1 MRRTTDFFGLL
12 AYLSIMYGRLPDR
25 DMLNAAYTAIDED
38 EKQSRARLALV
49 AQPTQDEAQSRSVAA

>member
-49 AQPTQDEAQSRSVAA
+49 PQPSQDETEARTAAA